1 MTLSTLRNLFLV
13 AFLGATLVGCSSSG
27 PVVEDANAEA
37 TAAQDAAAK
46 KAAEEKAAA
55 EAKAAAAQAEANAK
69 NIPTNAAGQ
78 TADEILAAIQG
89 KVVHFEFDRSE
100 VQTSFRDLVRLNAD
114 YMSLN
119 TEASVTLK
127 GHADERG
134 TPEYNLALGERRGDA
149 VKNALVA
156 EGVSPSR
163 ISVISFGEEHPVD
176 AAHTESAWSQNRRVE
191 FSY

>member
-1 MTLSTLRNLFLV
+1 
-13 AFLGATLVGCSSSG
+13 
-27 PVVEDANAEA
+27 
-37 TAAQDAAAK
+37 
-46 KAAEEKAAA
+46 
-55 EAKAAAAQAEANAK
+55 AKAAAEANAK

-89 KVVHFEFDRSE
+89 KVVLFEFDRSE
-100 VQTSFRDLVRLNAD
+100 VQTIFRDLVRLNAD

-134 TPEYNLALGERRGDA
+134 TQEYNLALGERRGYA
-149 VKNALVA
+149 VKDALVA

-176 AAHTESAWSQNRRVE
+176 PAHTESAWSKNRRVE